1 MSNHSLRRYF
11 PGLNSLRAYAALFV
25 LIGHVPM
32 NQGSAGLPNPHWG
45 ALFYR
50 GGPAVSF
57 FFALSGFLITYL
69 LLEER
74 ERTGGISVR
83 AFYVRRVLRIWPLYF
98 LVIAFGLVFY
108 NLLLP
113 RLGIDYSVEYPLG
126 LAVVLY
132 LLFLPNLMNSLYAVG
147 GILNPTWS
155 IGIEEQ
161 FYLVWAPVV
170 RRWHGKVLQVSAG
183 VLVLSLALFAW
194 THVNPLGLEEMHKF
208 FVQLKFHF
216 MAAGAV
222 TAWVLY
228 HRSGRLLSLPVFTRP
243 WLKWLLFLF
252 LAQYYFFDL
261 VPLHWFVTECAEMV
275 LYCWLIVELG
285 ANPANRLRVYNRF
298 TEWLGGISYGL
309 YMFHMVA
316 IYATSWLFL
325 RTSFWQDHLPL
336 YLLSYYALAV
346 GLTVLLS
353 YLSYRFFE
361 APILRLKRCFGGAPE
376 ALPRASASGFA
387 AAPPPSG
394 GVASAPAVTGPIEE
408 NS

>member
-1 MSNHSLRRYF
+1 MSRRYF

-25 LIGHVPM
+25 LIGHVPL
-32 NQGSAGLPNPHWG
+32 NQGSAGLPSLHWG

-74 ERTGGISVR
+74 EQTGGISVR

-98 LVIAFGLVFY
+98 LVIAFGLAFY

-113 RLGIDYSVEYPLG
+113 RLGIDYRVEYPLG
-126 LAVVLY
+126 LAVVFY
-132 LLFLPNLMNSLYAVG
+132 LLFLPNLMNSLYSVG

-161 FYLVWAPVV
+161 FYLLWAPVV
-170 RRWHGKVLQVSAG
+170 RRWHGKLLQVSAG
-183 VLVLSLALFAW
+183 VLALSLALFAW
-194 THVNPLGLEEMHKF
+194 TQVNPLGLEEMQKF
-208 FVQLKFHF
+208 FIQLKFHF
-216 MAAGAV
+216 MAAGAM
-222 TAWVLY
+222 TACWL
-228 HRSGRLLSLPVFTRP
+228 HRRPARLLALPVFTRP
-243 WLKWLLFLF
+243 WLQWLLFLF
-252 LAQYYFFDL
+252 LAQYYFLDL
-261 VPLHWFVTECAEMV
+261 VPMHWFVTECAELV

-285 ANPANRLRVYNRF
+285 ANPANRLRIYGRR
-298 TEWLGGISYGL
+298 TEWLGGISYGI

-325 RTSFWQDHLPL
+325 RTSFWRGHLPL
-336 YLLSYYALAV
+336 YLVAYYTLAV

-361 APILRLKRCFGGAPE
+361 APILRLKRRFGGAPGS
-376 ALPRASASGFA
+376 LPRSAVSGFA
-387 AAPPPSG
+387 TAPPPAA
-394 GVASAPAVTGPIEE
+394 GVGSAPAVAGSIEE
-408 NS
+408 RS